1 MEGGLSK
8 RDLWLE
14 FPEVLQASGPQ
25 LSLSNQRGCTRKAE
39 GSRVGGG
46 SPLFCFF
53 LTSLTIKAW
62 FLLETQRVCSW
73 CGHRMGEDGV

>member
-1 MEGGLSK
+1 MLQVWVGARAEAGIVGEVCEEWRGGLSK

-14 FPEVLQASGPQ
+14 FLEVLQASGPQ

-46 SPLFCFF
+46 SPIFCF
-53 LTSLTIKAW
+53 SSQA
-62 FLLETQRVCSW
+62 
-73 CGHRMGEDGV
+73 